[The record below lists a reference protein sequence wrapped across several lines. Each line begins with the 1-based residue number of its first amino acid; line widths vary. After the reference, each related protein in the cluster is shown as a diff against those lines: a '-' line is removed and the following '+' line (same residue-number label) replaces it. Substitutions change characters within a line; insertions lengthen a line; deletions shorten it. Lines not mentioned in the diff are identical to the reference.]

1 MCSASATGFVHN
13 GTAAFQQVGGTLIV
27 SASDFR
33 AKGEQTTIHKPQK
46 QLAPAG
52 LLNFTTP
59 SPSPWVHVKLFPNA
73 QKTII
78 TANIV
83 AGELNIEKALG
94 YVGKV
99 AVSDNLDDR
108 ETHD

>member
-1 MCSASATGFVHN
+1 MSSASATGFVHN
-13 GTAAFQQVGGTLIV
+13 GTAAFQQVGGTLII
-27 SASDFR
+27 STSDFK
-33 AKGEQTTIHKPQK
+33 AKGEQATIHKPQEH
-46 QLAPAG
+46 LG
-52 LLNFTTP
+52 FTTP

-73 QKTII
+73 RKSVI
-78 TANIV
+78 TGNIV